1 MSDSGSGV
9 IRFLLSSLGHLFRG
23 GPLYWTW
30 VALLTAI
37 ALAGGWHYYLQLR
50 DGLVVTHMTNQ
61 VSWGLYISNFTFL
74 VGVAAAAVML
84 VVPAYIFHRHDIK
97 DVVLMGDTM
106 AIAAVTMAILFVVV
120 DLGRPDRFWHL
131 IPGIGRFNFPES
143 MLAWDV
149 IVLNGYLLLNFGI
162 SFYIVYNHYRDREP
176 KASRYFP
183 WVLLAIFWA
192 ISIHTVTAFL
202 YSANSARPYWH
213 NALLAPRFIA
223 SAFASGPALMAIGL
237 QLIRKVSDYP
247 IRQSVIDHLA
257 LVAAIA
263 LQVTLFFVLAELF
276 TEFYN
281 EGEHAASAR
290 YLFFGLEGHTALMPW
305 IWTAVALL
313 AVALLILMIHPLRRH
328 PVYMNVAFVLTVI
341 GVWIEKG
348 MGLVIPAFV
357 PTPIGEIY
365 EYTPSATEIMVSLG
379 IWAFG
384 LLLFTLLAK
393 AALPVQCRFLKR
405 AREAER
411 AGFEVT
417 DRPEPDAGSY
427 TAGRV
432 RV

>member
-1 MSDSGSGV
+1 MNDRRLGLAH
-9 IRFLLSSLGHLFRG
+9 FLSSSTGHLFRG
-23 GPLYWTW
+23 PLVYWLW
-30 VALLTAI
+30 VCFLLALI
-37 ALAGGWHYYLQLR
+37 ALGGYHYWLQLR
-50 DGLVVTHMTNQ
+50 DGLLVTNLTNQ
-61 VSWGLYISNFTFL
+61 VSWGFYIANFTFL

-84 VVPAYIFHRHDIK
+84 VVPAYIFHRRDIK

-131 IPGIGRFNFPES
+131 LPGIGRFNFPAS

-149 IVLNGYLLLNFGI
+149 IVLNGYLLLNLGI
-162 SFYIVYNHYRDREP
+162 SFYIVYNHYRGRDP

-202 YSANSARPYWH
+202 YGANSGRPYWH

-237 QLIRKVSDYP
+237 QIIRAISDYP
-247 IRQSVIDHLA
+247 IRQSVINHLA

-263 LQVTLFFVLAELF
+263 LQVTLFFLLAELF

-290 YLFFGLEGHTALMPW
+290 YLFFGLDGHTALMPW
-305 IWTAVALL
+305 IWTAILMLGTAMV
-313 AVALLILMIHPLRRH
+313 ILMIHPLRTH
-328 PVYMNVAFVLTVI
+328 PLTMNIAFVLTVAGI
-341 GVWIEKG
+341 WIEKG
-348 MGLVIPAFV
+348 MGMIVPAFV

-365 EYTPSATEIMVSLG
+365 EYAPSLTEIMVSIG
-379 IWAFG
+379 IWAIG

-393 AALPVQCRFLKR
+393 AALPVQCEFLR
-405 AREAER
+405 RQRQREQQTWDGIER
-411 AGFEVT
+411 RHNA
-417 DRPEPDAGSY
+417 D
-427 TAGRV
+427 
-432 RV
+432 

>member
-1 MSDSGSGV
+1 MSEPTPSLT
-9 IRFLLSSLGHLFRG
+9 RFLLSSLGHMLRG
-23 GPLYWTW
+23 RPTYWLW
-30 VALLTAI
+30 VAFLLAVMG
-37 ALAGGWHYYLQLR
+37 LGGWFYLYQLR
-50 DGLVVTHMTNQ
+50 EGLVVSNMTNQ
-61 VSWGLYISNFTFL
+61 VSWGFYISNFTFL

-84 VVPAYIFHRHDIK
+84 VVPAYIFHRNDIK

-131 IPGIGRFNFPES
+131 IPFIGRFNFPES

-149 IVLNGYLLLNFGI
+149 IVLNGYLFLNLGI
-162 SFYIVYNHYRDREP
+162 SFYIVFNHYRGKQPNE
-176 KASRYFP
+176 SRYFP

-202 YSANSARPYWH
+202 YSASTARPYWH

-237 QLIRKVSDYP
+237 QIIRGISDYP
-247 IRQSVIDHLA
+247 IRQSVIQHLA

-263 LQVTLFFVLAELF
+263 LQVTLFFLLADLF
-276 TEFYN
+276 TDFYN

-290 YLFFGLEGHTALMPW
+290 YLFFGLDGHNALTPW

-313 AVALLILMIHPLRRH
+313 ATAMVILMIHPLRNN
-328 PVYMNVAFVLTVI
+328 PVTMNIAFVLTII

-348 MGLVIPAFV
+348 MGLVVPAFI

-365 EYTPSATEIMVSLG
+365 EYSPSLPEVMVSLG

-393 AALPVQCRFLKR
+393 AALPVQCKFLR
-405 AREAER
+405 ENPDEEREAC
-411 AGFEVT
+411 
-417 DRPEPDAGSY
+417 
-427 TAGRV
+427 
-432 RV
+432 

>member
-1 MSDSGSGV
+1 MYWLWV
-9 IRFLLSSLGHLFRG
+9 AFLLAVMGL
-23 GPLYWTW
+23 
-30 VALLTAI
+30 
-37 ALAGGWHYYLQLR
+37 GGWFYLYQLR
-50 DGLVVTHMTNQ
+50 EGLVVSNMTNQ
-61 VSWGLYISNFTFL
+61 VSWGFYISNFTFL

-84 VVPAYIFHRHDIK
+84 VVPAYIFHRNDIK

-131 IPGIGRFNFPES
+131 IPFIGRFNFPES

-149 IVLNGYLLLNFGI
+149 IVLNGYLFLNLGI
-162 SFYIVYNHYRDREP
+162 SFYIVFNHYRGKQPNE
-176 KASRYFP
+176 SRYFP

-202 YSANSARPYWH
+202 YSASTARPYWH

-237 QLIRKVSDYP
+237 QIIRGISDYP
-247 IRQSVIDHLA
+247 IRQSVIQHLA

-263 LQVTLFFVLAELF
+263 LQVTLFFLLADLF
-276 TEFYN
+276 TDFYN

-290 YLFFGLEGHTALMPW
+290 YLFFGLDGHNALTPW

-313 AVALLILMIHPLRRH
+313 ATAMVILMIHPLRNN
-328 PVYMNVAFVLTVI
+328 PVTMNIAFVLTII

-348 MGLVIPAFV
+348 MGLVVPAFI

-365 EYTPSATEIMVSLG
+365 EYSPSLPEVMVSLG

-393 AALPVQCRFLKR
+393 AALPVQCKFLR
-405 AREAER
+405 ENPDEEREAC
-411 AGFEVT
+411 
-417 DRPEPDAGSY
+417 
-427 TAGRV
+427 
-432 RV
+432 

>member
-1 MSDSGSGV
+1 MSEPTPSLT
-9 IRFLLSSLGHLFRG
+9 RFLLSSLGHMLRG
-23 GPLYWTW
+23 RPMYWLW
-30 VALLTAI
+30 VAFLLAVMG
-37 ALAGGWHYYLQLR
+37 LGGWFYLYQLR
-50 DGLVVTHMTNQ
+50 EGLVVSNMTNQ
-61 VSWGLYISNFTFL
+61 VSWGFYISNFTFL

-84 VVPAYIFHRHDIK
+84 VVPAYIFHRNDIK

-131 IPGIGRFNFPES
+131 IPFIGRFNFPES

-149 IVLNGYLLLNFGI
+149 IVLNGYLFLNLGI
-162 SFYIVYNHYRDREP
+162 SFYIVFNHYRGKEP
-176 KASRYFP
+176 NQSRYFP

-202 YSANSARPYWH
+202 YSASTARPYWH

-237 QLIRKVSDYP
+237 QIIRGISDYP
-247 IRQSVIDHLA
+247 IRQSVIQHLA

-263 LQVTLFFVLAELF
+263 LQVTLFFLLADLF
-276 TEFYN
+276 TDFYN

-290 YLFFGLEGHTALMPW
+290 YLFFGLDGHNALTPW

-313 AVALLILMIHPLRRH
+313 ATAMVILMIHPLRNN
-328 PVYMNVAFVLTVI
+328 PVTMNIAFVLTII

-348 MGLVIPAFV
+348 MGLVVPAFI

-365 EYTPSATEIMVSLG
+365 EYSPSLPEVMVSLG

-393 AALPVQCRFLKR
+393 AALPVQCKFLR
-405 AREAER
+405 ENPDEEREAC
-411 AGFEVT
+411 
-417 DRPEPDAGSY
+417 
-427 TAGRV
+427 
-432 RV
+432 

>member
-1 MSDSGSGV
+1 MPEQMLHPAPTLP
-9 IRFLLSSLGHLFRG
+9 RFVLSSIGHLFRG
-23 GPLYWTW
+23 PLVYWLW
-30 VALLTAI
+30 VLFLVALI
-37 ALAGGWHYYLQLR
+37 ALGGWHYWLQLR
-50 DGLVVTHMTNQ
+50 DGLVVTNMTNQ
-61 VSWGLYISNFTFL
+61 VSWGFYIANFTFL

-84 VVPAYIFHRHDIK
+84 VVPAYIFHRRDIK

-131 IPGIGRFNFPES
+131 LPGIGRFNFPES

-149 IVLNGYLLLNFGI
+149 IVLNGYLLLNLGI

-176 KASRYFP
+176 KASSYFP

-202 YSANSARPYWH
+202 YSANTGRPYWH

-237 QLIRKVSDYP
+237 QIIRAISDYP
-247 IRQSVIDHLA
+247 IRQSVINHLA

-263 LQVTLFFVLAELF
+263 LQVTLFFLLAELF
-276 TEFYN
+276 TEFYH

-290 YLFFGLEGHTALMPW
+290 YLFFGLDGHNGLTPW
-305 IWTAVALL
+305 IWSAVALL
-313 AVALLILMIHPLRRH
+313 TVAVMILMIHPLRRN
-328 PVYMNVAFVLTVI
+328 PVTMNIAFVLIIV

-348 MGLVIPAFV
+348 MGLIIPAFV

-365 EYTPSATEIMVSLG
+365 EYVPSLTEIMVSIG
-379 IWAFG
+379 IWAIG

-393 AALPVQCRFLKR
+393 AALPVQCEFLRRQR
-405 AREAER
+405 AREQNNWDGVER
-411 AGFEVT
+411 RHNRE
-417 DRPEPDAGSY
+417 
-427 TAGRV
+427 
-432 RV
+432 

>member
-1 MSDSGSGV
+1 MPEQTMTPAPTLPGFV
-9 IRFLLSSLGHLFRG
+9 FSSVGHLFRG
-23 GPLYWTW
+23 PLTYWLW
-30 VALLTAI
+30 VLLLLALI
-37 ALAGGWHYYLQLR
+37 AVGGWYYFLQLR
-50 DGLVVTHMTNQ
+50 DGLVVTNMTNQ
-61 VSWGLYISNFTFL
+61 VSWGFYISNFTFL

-84 VVPAYIFHRHDIK
+84 VVPAYIFHRRDIK

-162 SFYIVYNHYRDREP
+162 SFYIVYNHYRGQDP

-202 YSANSARPYWH
+202 YSANSGRPYWH

-223 SAFASGPALMAIGL
+223 SAFASGPAMMALGL
-237 QLIRKVSDYP
+237 QIIRAISDYP
-247 IRQSVIDHLA
+247 IRQSVINHLA
-257 LVAAIA
+257 LVATIA
-263 LQVTLFFVLAELF
+263 LQVTLFFLLAELF

-290 YLFFGLEGHTALMPW
+290 YLFLGLDGHTGLTPW

-313 AVALLILMIHPLRRH
+313 LIAVLILMIHPLRRH
-328 PVYMNVAFVLTVI
+328 PLTMNIAFVLIII

-348 MGLVIPAFV
+348 MGLVVPAFI

-365 EYTPSATEIMVSLG
+365 EYTPSLTEIMVSIG
-379 IWAFG
+379 IWAIG
-384 LLLFTLLAK
+384 LLIFTLLAK
-393 AALPVQCRFLKR
+393 AALPVQCEFLR
-405 AREAER
+405 QQRRREQQHWDGVERRHNAE
-411 AGFEVT
+411 
-417 DRPEPDAGSY
+417 
-427 TAGRV
+427 
-432 RV
+432 

>member
-1 MSDSGSGV
+1 MSDGKPV
-9 IRFLLSSLGHLFRG
+9 LATFVWHSLGCWVRG
-23 GPLYWTW
+23 GLLYWAW
-30 VALLTAI
+30 LALLLVLIT
-37 ALAGGWHYYLQLR
+37 LGGWHYYLQLR
-50 DGLVVTHMTNQ
+50 DGLVVTHMSNQ
-61 VSWGLYISNFTFL
+61 VSWGFYISNFTFL

-84 VVPAYIFHRHDIK
+84 VVPAYIFHRKDIK

-131 IPGIGRFNFPES
+131 IPFIGRFNFPES

-162 SFYIVYNHYRDREP
+162 SFYIVYNHYQGKEP

-213 NALLAPRFIA
+213 DALLAPRFIA

-237 QLIRKVSDYP
+237 QIIRRLSDYP
-247 IRQSVIDHLA
+247 VRQSVIDHLA

-276 TEFYN
+276 TDFYN

-290 YLFFGLEGHTALMPW
+290 YLFLGLDGHYALTPW
-305 IWTAVALL
+305 IWTAVVLL
-313 AVALLILMIHPLRRH
+313 GVALLILMIHPLRAH
-328 PVYMNVAFVLTVI
+328 PVYMNIAFVLTVI

-365 EYTPSATEIMVSLG
+365 EYTPSETELMVSVG
-379 IWAFG
+379 IWAIG

-393 AALPVQCRFLKR
+393 AALPVQCRFL
-405 AREAER
+405 RENPAK
-411 AGFEVT
+411 GQ
-417 DRPEPDAGSY
+417 
-427 TAGRV
+427 
-432 RV
+432 